1 MFFILKTV
9 VLARVLQI
17 FRACGALFLSTR
29 FLQAFCNVRVCCPAR
44 KSNVI
49 KFQSNSAL
57 TIAADSADIVSFC
70 ACVESAVAARKSNV
84 TKHQRAIHTVKR
96 VLCMSLSDLRS
107 SRKSSISCNMWGQKL
122 IREVSHRSGWQN
134 ARMTVKLVEHV
145 HEVEFMLPYV
155 F

>member
-1 MFFILKTV
+1 MKKAPPLVPDQLLTRGGLFSKIPISQKISRLRRDFTTLFTVFFGRLSMFFILKTV

-96 VLCMSLSDLRS
+96 VLCMCRERD
-107 SRKSSISCNMWGQKL
+107 SRL
-122 IREVSHRSGWQN
+122 
-134 ARMTVKLVEHV
+134 
-145 HEVEFMLPYV
+145 
-155 F
+155 